1 MDVRE
6 PRAKGQAVVEETVRL
21 IADSGIFPND
31 HGLLRKIAWV
41 ESRDGTHSSTFRDP
55 TSEAG
60 VGIWQMDKTTFEDL
74 RNNYLKRKKELV
86 QKIISTFGIDLT
98 SVSRE
103 DLYESLIAALYARV
117 LLVRFP
123 EAIPSDDKGQA
134 KYWKDHYNTK
144 SGKGTPEKFL
154 NDMRNLPR
162 ADQGAF
168 VCFLFIYD
176 LMQCL

>member
-1 MDVRE
+1 M
-6 PRAKGQAVVEETVRL
+6 RL
-21 IADSGIFPND
+21 IADSGIFPNG

-55 TSEAG
+55 TLEAG

-86 QKIISTFGIDLT
+86 QKIISTFDIDLT

-103 DLYESLIAALYARV
+103 DLYEPLIAALYARV

-123 EAIPSDDKGQA
+123 EAIPNDDKGQA
-134 KYWKDHYNTK
+134 NYWKKYYNTE
-144 SGKGTPEKFL
+144 SGKGTVQKFL
-154 NDMRNLPR
+154 DDVESIPKSSK
-162 ADQGAF
+162 GALAL
-168 VCFLFIYD
+168 VLSITQ
-176 LMQCL
+176 L